1 MKPCLRVQFPPR
13 PVLVV
18 GIDIPSLL
26 VRAAVITGI
35 ALGALVP
42 RLVMAY
48 EMKVFPRDPARA
60 IDRSERVV
68 SSADGRVVYAAD
80 VADGTVRSR
89 SRSAPRSVFEMKHD
103 PPQTRVSSI
112 RHRRSLGISRSASWS
127 AGRWTG
133 DAVWR

>member
-26 VRAAVITGI
+26 VAGRVDHRRRFGRP
-35 ALGALVP
+35 GS

-48 EMKVFPRDPARA
+48 EMNVFPRDPARA

-80 VADGTVRSR
+80 VADGPSDLDQE
-89 SRSAPRSVFEMKHD
+89 APRCSVFEMKHD
-103 PPQTRVSSI
+103 PRQLANPRVVI
-112 RHRRSLGISRSASWS
+112 EIGGHEQ
-127 AGRWTG
+127 AGPVVGGWV
-133 DAVWR
+133 DW

>member
-26 VRAAVITGI
+26 VAGRVDHRRRFGRP
-35 ALGALVP
+35 GS

-48 EMKVFPRDPARA
+48 EMNVFPRNPDRA

-89 SRSAPRSVFEMKHD
+89 SKSAPRSVFEMKHD
-103 PPQTRVSSI
+103 PPELANPRVVI
-112 RHRRSLGISRSASWS
+112 EIGGHEHGPVVGGWVD
-127 AGRWTG
+127 W
-133 DAVWR
+133 